1 MAKTRTTYFVTITSR
16 SKNDFLLKMI
26 FKKFDRSIRRIR
38 TFSTQKTFCRIHGQ
52 ESIKYLH
59 NFVVTTKPRADF
71 PKVWYGLINNPKKI
85 LNLEIKL
92 LNSDDHI

>member
-1 MAKTRTTYFVTITSR
+1 MAKNKTTYFVTITSR
-16 SKNDFLLKMI
+16 SKSELWLKMT
-26 FKKFDRSIRRIR
+26 FKKFDRSIKSIK
-38 TFSTQKTFCRIHGQ
+38 TFSTQKTFCKIHGQ
-52 ESIKYLH
+52 ESVKYLH

-92 LNSDDHI
+92 LDNNDYI